1 MQAAPEDAAEKAVDF
16 WDGVIAQAEKLGK
29 EHIKTFV
36 KKVNGK
42 CPESYTQAEGED
54 HSQMCRPLNEKEQKQ
69 LKYLRAM
76 YGKGGMFSF
85 VGDLM
90 PTEGSSSDWLLSL
103 MKDHKGISKDEL

>member
-1 MQAAPEDAAEKAVDF
+1 
-16 WDGVIAQAEKLGK
+16 
-29 EHIKTFV
+29 
-36 KKVNGK
+36 VNGK

-69 LKYLRAM
+69 LKYLHAM

-90 PTEGSSSDWLLSL
+90 PT
-103 MKDHKGISKDEL
+103 